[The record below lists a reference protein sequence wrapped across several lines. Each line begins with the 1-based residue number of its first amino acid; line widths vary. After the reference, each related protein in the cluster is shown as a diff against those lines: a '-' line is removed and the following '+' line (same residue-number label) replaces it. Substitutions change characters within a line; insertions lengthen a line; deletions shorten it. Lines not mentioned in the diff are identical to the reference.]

1 MITLKVDEAYAFD
14 YLSILEIKKQ
24 KTNDESKWSECLDH
38 LSCQFDTDSFKEMIV
53 SQEYKDMIKANQLTF
68 EAVDKAKRN
77 EVSAKDVDY
86 CNFQRHL
93 AKENFQ
99 RKFFGSDLSEKKIGY
114 EKYL

>member
-38 LSCQFDTDSFKEMIV
+38 LSCQFDNDFFKEMIT
-53 SQEYKDMIKANQLTF
+53 SQEYKNMIKANQLTF
-68 EAVDKAKRN
+68 EGVDKAKRN

-86 CNFQRHL
+86 CNFQRHV

>member
-14 YLSILEIKKQ
+14 YLSILEIKKH
-24 KTNDESKWSECLDH
+24 KTNDESKWSECLDY
-38 LSCQFDTDSFKEMIV
+38 LSYQFDIDFFKQMIT
-53 SQEYKDMIKANQLTF
+53 SQEYKDMIKANELTF

-86 CNFQRHL
+86 CNFQRHV

>member
-1 MITLKVDEAYAFD
+1 MIAA
-14 YLSILEIKKQ
+14 IIIQ
-24 KTNDESKWSECLDH
+24 KL
-38 LSCQFDTDSFKEMIV
+38 LLM
-53 SQEYKDMIKANQLTF
+53 DMLNK
-68 EAVDKAKRN
+68 N

-86 CNFQRHL
+86 CNFQRHV